1 MKTELNK
8 NEKLSTEQETPPI
21 ANVLLAADADYW
33 ITAPPEEVKKYLSD
47 NLNMKEYELKKQK
60 LLCEIQKKLK

>member
-1 MKTELNK
+1 MEH
-8 NEKLSTEQETPPI
+8 EISTKDEA
-21 ANVLLAADADYW
+21 ANIGDALLAADAYYW

-60 LLCEIQKKLK
+60 LLCKIQKKLK